1 MSNGSGLSA
10 CVEGI
15 VSFLSLAG
23 ACSDSCSLGSVVIA
37 YQLLLAVWLVL
48 AMWTGLTGFVWLATV
63 GDERHMIFECAA
75 LAALRQQH
83 ADLFTS
89 RTDTMRSFF
98 GQQDHL
104 GVLNYVIDCLD
115 HMDI

>member
-1 MSNGSGLSA
+1 MLG
-10 CVEGI
+10 
-15 VSFLSLAG
+15 G
-23 ACSDSCSLGSVVIA
+23 ACNVSCSLGSAAIA
-37 YQLLLAVWLVL
+37 YRLLPADWLVL

-63 GDERHMIFECAA
+63 VLLEMKCIYMIFECPN

-89 RTDTMRSFF
+89 RTATMRSFF

-104 GVLNYVIDCLD
+104 GVLNYVIDCMTLLP
-115 HMDI
+115 